1 MTSSCPSLLT
11 SLFAGAF
18 LWAPLPQE
26 PEGKTLWVAEAG
38 LEEVGLGLK
47 EDAEIFLEEACL
59 WLNLPRP
66 TQCRI
71 HLVARREDL
80 AKALGGEAPTWAAA
94 VTRVGAD
101 EIWLATEVAGGINRL
116 RVTLRHEVVHLV
128 MGALGEGAHRRL
140 PAWFR
145 EGCAEQF
152 AGDVYLGGL
161 GVSLPWRSFT
171 GGLSPLSDFR
181 DGFGREADH
190 AAEGYALGYAMV
202 ERLVRL
208 YGEDIVAKILSRVA
222 EGYTLDRALLA
233 LTGLSVVTHEQAL
246 RSDLA
251 SIPSLAGEAGP
262 GFLTFIFLI
271 LALCSPLLFWLR
283 AKKRKRFEE
292 AWAAE
297 ISPEREKESEVAE
310 EELGDALDAW
320 IQREEDEGR

>member
-1 MTSSCPSLLT
+1 
-11 SLFAGAF
+11 
-18 LWAPLPQE
+18 
-26 PEGKTLWVAEAG
+26 
-38 LEEVGLGLK
+38 
-47 EDAEIFLEEACL
+47 
-59 WLNLPRP
+59 
-66 TQCRI
+66 
-71 HLVARREDL
+71 
-80 AKALGGEAPTWAAA
+80 
-94 VTRVGAD
+94 
-101 EIWLATEVAGGINRL
+101 
-116 RVTLRHEVVHLV
+116 
-128 MGALGEGAHRRL
+128 MGALGEEVHRRL

-190 AAEGYALGYAMV
+190 AAEGYSLGYAMV
-202 ERLVRL
+202 ERLVRI
-208 YGEDIVAKILSRVA
+208 YGEDVVAKILSRIA
-222 EGYTLDRALLA
+222 GGDTLDQALLA

-246 RSDLA
+246 RADLA

-262 GFLTFIFLI
+262 GFLTFIFLV
-271 LALCSPLLFWLR
+271 LGLCSPLLFWLR
-283 AKKRKRFEE
+283 AKKRKRFEK

-297 ISPEREKESEVAE
+297 ISPERGKESEMAE